1 MNLAVIKTGG
11 KQYVVTDKTVL
22 NVEKLPGETG
32 EKVTFDEVLLVAHD
46 EAVEVGTPNTG
57 KVVEAEILK
66 QSRAAKVRVE
76 KFKSKVRYH
85 KVYGHRQQYTQVKIT
100 SIA

>member
-11 KQYVVTDKTVL
+11 KQYVVSDKTVL
-22 NVEKLPGETG
+22 KVEKLPGEPG
-32 EKVTFDEVLLVAHD
+32 EKLTFNDVLLVAHD
-46 EAVEVGTPNTG
+46 EEIEVGTPNTG
-57 KVVEAEILK
+57 KAVEAEIVK

-85 KVYGHRQQYTQVKIT
+85 KVYGHRQQYTQVKVT